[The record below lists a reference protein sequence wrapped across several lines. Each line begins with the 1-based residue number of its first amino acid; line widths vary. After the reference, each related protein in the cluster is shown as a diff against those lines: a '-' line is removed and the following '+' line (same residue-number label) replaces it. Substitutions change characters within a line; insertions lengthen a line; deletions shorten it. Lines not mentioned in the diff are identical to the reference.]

1 METLPA
7 LKITHFNGEPA
18 RGQVYAYLRC
28 YVRDGEIPFSVTV
41 FDETPPDTARF
52 GFAVTPD
59 DAAGTYLFASC
70 TKQQGDALW
79 LYRTGEP
86 ADVPLRRLE
95 MPPMRHLAGS
105 DEQGFYWSAEGVLP
119 AQAFRTAFGRVPRVG
134 GILPGNAFCMTFPN
148 RRSARR
154 FLCPQVRAFPPQPG
168 SAPSSWCLI
177 DRRVSFRS
185 VPFFTAAS
193 PYSASAGKC
202 RHTNCRRR
210 IAMFKF
216 ILKVFAV
223 AAAVAAALA
232 ALSWFDKA
240 GTPEYIEIYSDDEDA
255 F

>member
-1 METLPA
+1 MERCPLENHTFQRRACPRASICVSA
-7 LKITHFNGEPA
+7 LL
-18 RGQVYAYLRC
+18 YAGWRNA
-28 YVRDGEIPFSVTV
+28 FSVTV

-134 GILPGNAFCMTFPN
+134 GILPGNAFLYDVSEPAFGAAFPVPT
-148 RRSARR
+148 R
-154 FLCPQVRAFPPQPG
+154 CGAFPPPAG
-168 SAPSSWCLI
+168 SALLSWCLI
-177 DRRVSFRS
+177 DRRVSFPQCS
-185 VPFFTAAS
+185 LFS
-193 PYSASAGKC
+193 PPHPLIPHLPAKMPAYQFAGAYCYVRIYPEGIRRGCAVMTRLRRC
-202 RHTNCRRR
+202 RPVRHWHPRVYRNLFRR
-210 IAMFKF
+210 
-216 ILKVFAV
+216 
-223 AAAVAAALA
+223 
-232 ALSWFDKA
+232 
-240 GTPEYIEIYSDDEDA
+240 
-255 F
+255 

>member
-1 METLPA
+1 MGSASRLFVIRKDNVFP
-7 LKITHFNGEPA
+7 P

-41 FDETPPDTARF
+41 FDETPPHTARF

-134 GILPGNAFCMTFPN
+134 GILPGNAFLYDVSEPAFG
-148 RRSARR
+148 A
-154 FLCPQVRAFPPQPG
+154 AFP
-168 SAPSSWCLI
+168 
-177 DRRVSFRS
+177 
-185 VPFFTAAS
+185 VPAGAGVPTAAGFGTFVVV
-193 PYSASAGKC
+193 PY
-202 RHTNCRRR
+202 
-210 IAMFKF
+210 
-216 ILKVFAV
+216 
-223 AAAVAAALA
+223 
-232 ALSWFDKA
+232 
-240 GTPEYIEIYSDDEDA
+240 
-255 F
+255 

>member
-41 FDETPPDTARF
+41 FDETPPHTARF

-95 MPPMRHLAGS
+95 MPPMRLS
-105 DEQGFYWSAEGVLP
+105 
-119 AQAFRTAFGRVPRVG
+119 
-134 GILPGNAFCMTFPN
+134 
-148 RRSARR
+148 
-154 FLCPQVRAFPPQPG
+154 
-168 SAPSSWCLI
+168 LI
-177 DRRVSFRS
+177 
-185 VPFFTAAS
+185 
-193 PYSASAGKC
+193 
-202 RHTNCRRR
+202 H
-210 IAMFKF
+210 I
-216 ILKVFAV
+216 
-223 AAAVAAALA
+223 
-232 ALSWFDKA
+232 
-240 GTPEYIEIYSDDEDA
+240 
-255 F
+255 

>member
-41 FDETPPDTARF
+41 FDETPPHTARF

-119 AQAFRTAFGRVPRVG
+119 AQAFRTAFPVPAG
-134 GILPGNAFCMTFPN
+134 AG
-148 RRSARR
+148 
-154 FLCPQVRAFPPQPG
+154 
-168 SAPSSWCLI
+168 
-177 DRRVSFRS
+177 
-185 VPFFTAAS
+185 VPTAAGFGTFVVV
-193 PYSASAGKC
+193 PY
-202 RHTNCRRR
+202 
-210 IAMFKF
+210 
-216 ILKVFAV
+216 
-223 AAAVAAALA
+223 
-232 ALSWFDKA
+232 
-240 GTPEYIEIYSDDEDA
+240 
-255 F
+255 

>member
-1 METLPA
+1 MSFLITNSRDALPMETLPA

-41 FDETPPDTARF
+41 FDETPPHTARF

-119 AQAFRTAFGRVPRVG
+119 AQAFRTAFG
-134 GILPGNAFCMTFPN
+134 A
-148 RRSARR
+148 
-154 FLCPQVRAFPPQPG
+154 AFP
-168 SAPSSWCLI
+168 
-177 DRRVSFRS
+177 
-185 VPFFTAAS
+185 VPTGAGVPTAAGFGTFVVV
-193 PYSASAGKC
+193 PY
-202 RHTNCRRR
+202 
-210 IAMFKF
+210 
-216 ILKVFAV
+216 
-223 AAAVAAALA
+223 
-232 ALSWFDKA
+232 
-240 GTPEYIEIYSDDEDA
+240 
-255 F
+255 

>member
-86 ADVPLRRLE
+86 ADGPLRRLE

-105 DEQGFYWSAEGVLP
+105 DEQGFYWGCELLLDEAFSALDYQTRLTVTEDVY
-119 AQAFRTAFGRVPRVG
+119 R
-134 GILPGNAFCMTFPN
+134 
-148 RRSARR
+148 
-154 FLCPQVRAFPPQPG
+154 
-168 SAPSSWCLI
+168 
-177 DRRVSFRS
+177 
-185 VPFFTAAS
+185 
-193 PYSASAGKC
+193 
-202 RHTNCRRR
+202 
-210 IAMFKF
+210 
-216 ILKVFAV
+216 ILKQEAITTVMVTHDIPESISMGDRILVLTARPARVKEILDIDFGMDHRTP
-223 AAAVAAALA
+223 
-232 ALSWFDKA
+232 LSCRNNPKFGQYFDHIWKELGMHA
-240 GTPEYIEIYSDDEDA
+240 
-255 F
+255 

>member
-1 METLPA
+1 MSFLITNSRDALPMETLPA

-119 AQAFRTAFGRVPRVG
+119 AQAFRTAFGRVPRVR
-134 GILPGNAFCMTFPN
+134 GILPGNAFLYDVSEPAFG
-148 RRSARR
+148 A
-154 FLCPQVRAFPPQPG
+154 AFP
-168 SAPSSWCLI
+168 
-177 DRRVSFRS
+177 
-185 VPFFTAAS
+185 VPAGAGVPTAAGFGTFVVV
-193 PYSASAGKC
+193 PY
-202 RHTNCRRR
+202 
-210 IAMFKF
+210 
-216 ILKVFAV
+216 
-223 AAAVAAALA
+223 
-232 ALSWFDKA
+232 
-240 GTPEYIEIYSDDEDA
+240 
-255 F
+255 

>member
-41 FDETPPDTARF
+41 FDETPPHTARF

-134 GILPGNAFCMTFPN
+134 GILPGNAFLYDVSEPAFGAAFPVP
-148 RRSARR
+148 A
-154 FLCPQVRAFPPQPG
+154 QVRAFPPQPG

-185 VPFFTAAS
+185 VPFF
-193 PYSASAGKC
+193 
-202 RHTNCRRR
+202 HRR
-210 IAMFKF
+210 IPLFRICRQMPA
-216 ILKVFAV
+216 
-223 AAAVAAALA
+223 
-232 ALSWFDKA
+232 
-240 GTPEYIEIYSDDEDA
+240 Y
-255 F
+255 

>member
-41 FDETPPDTARF
+41 FDETPPHTARF

-134 GILPGNAFCMTFPN
+134 GILPGNAFLYDVSEPAFGAAFPVPTGAGVPTAAGFGTCLLYTSDLVHDTLGALY
-148 RRSARR
+148 RKLHIRSP
-154 FLCPQVRAFPPQPG
+154 FLNALRHMAPAFRPKPAALKLCRTALPVLYTAVRAFPM
-168 SAPSSWCLI
+168 
-177 DRRVSFRS
+177 V
-185 VPFFTAAS
+185 
-193 PYSASAGKC
+193 Y
-202 RHTNCRRR
+202 
-210 IAMFKF
+210 
-216 ILKVFAV
+216 ILK
-223 AAAVAAALA
+223 
-232 ALSWFDKA
+232 
-240 GTPEYIEIYSDDEDA
+240 
-255 F
+255 